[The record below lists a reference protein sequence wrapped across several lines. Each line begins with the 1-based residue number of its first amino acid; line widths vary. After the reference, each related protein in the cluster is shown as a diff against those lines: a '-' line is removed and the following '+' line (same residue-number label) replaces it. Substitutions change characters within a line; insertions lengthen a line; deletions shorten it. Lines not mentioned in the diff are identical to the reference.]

1 MGTMGQGMA
10 GNQTGM
16 PITNQPTQQNQMN
29 PMERMIFEKL
39 YQTNPKFREFA
50 NSVKNM
56 SPEQAF
62 RDRGLD
68 YNQYRNIGPD
78 QIMKSMG
85 M

>member
-1 MGTMGQGMA
+1 MGTPQGMV

-39 YQTNPKFREFA
+39 YQSNPQFREFA

-56 SPEQAF
+56 SPEQSF

-68 YNQYRNIGPD
+68 YNQYKNIDPNQSRNAFGI
-78 QIMKSMG
+78 
-85 M
+85 